1 MFSDDKIS
9 FSRLDLIIYFVI
21 MNTLSKQQRSFI
33 MKFNYSFLKDELA
46 LNEIRKHKWIESERQ
61 KRDIGFATAAVEWIK
76 KHGLAWKEYRLRA
89 NNDNSIFSE
98 KRRFR
103 RFPLQFP
110 VEIKVDDSNIISHTN
125 DFNIVGLSCN
135 IPKPIKEEA
144 TAEVVLKVRNNT
156 KTDKDRGIQF
166 SSRVVRS
173 TKVKKGQTESF
184 NVFLPFDE
192 ETRKL
197 LKAHLS
203 C

>member
-1 MFSDDKIS
+1 
-9 FSRLDLIIYFVI
+9 
-21 MNTLSKQQRSFI
+21 